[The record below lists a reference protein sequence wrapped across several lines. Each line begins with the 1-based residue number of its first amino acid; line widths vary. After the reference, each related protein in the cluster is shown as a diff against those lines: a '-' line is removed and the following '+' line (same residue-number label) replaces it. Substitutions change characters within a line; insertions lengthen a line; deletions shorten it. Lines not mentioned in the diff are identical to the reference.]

1 METYLA
7 YFDETGD
14 DGLIKYSS
22 DHFVF
27 TSLYMPSSKWQ
38 ENYDALRLMRRGL
51 RDDFGLHVTEEFHT
65 KQFLT
70 DKNPYRAYSWTSEQK
85 QEILKRYTITLA
97 SLDMQCMNVVV
108 DKTKVK
114 SNTYSVLENAL
125 TYSVQRI
132 ENDSAGRWKY
142 IILSDKGRVSVMS
155 HTARK
160 IRAFNPVPSMFGFDY
175 RNQPI
180 KNMVEDILEKDSKE
194 SYFIQS
200 ADFISYFSHLYF
212 LTHDKNLSLPNRVA
226 NLIDR
231 SFVDSVLATLK
242 KGEKINLKA
251 SRSSHPYG
259 FVIYP
264 K

>member
-1 METYLA
+1 METYLS

-14 DGLIKYSS
+14 DGLIKSS
-22 DHFVF
+22 CDHFIL
-27 TSLYMPSSKWQ
+27 TNIYMPASKWQ
-38 ENYDALRLMRRGL
+38 ENYDKLRAMRRKL
-51 RDDFGLHVTEEFHT
+51 REDFGLHIAEEFHT

-70 DKNPYRAYSWTSEQK
+70 NKDPYRKYGWTAEQK
-85 QEILKRYTITLA
+85 REILKLYTIALA
-97 SLDMQCMNVVV
+97 SLDMQCMNVII

-114 SNTYSVLENAL
+114 SDTYSVLENAL

-132 ENDSAGRWKY
+132 ENDSSGQWKY
-142 IILSDKGRVSVMS
+142 VILSDKGRVGIMS

-160 IRAFNPVPSMFGFDY
+160 IRAFNPIPSMFGSDY

-180 KNMVEDILEKDSKE
+180 KNMVEDILEKDSEE

-200 ADFISYFSHLYF
+200 ADFISYFAHLYF
-212 LTHDKNLSLPNRVA
+212 LTHDKNSKLPNRVA
-226 NLIDR
+226 TLIDAE
-231 SFVDSVLATLK
+231 FVSSVFATLK

-251 SRSSHPYG
+251 SRSPHPYG

>member
-14 DGLIKYSS
+14 DGLVKYSC
-22 DHFVF
+22 DHFVL
-27 TSLYMPSSKWQ
+27 TNCYMPASKWQ
-38 ENYDALRLMRRGL
+38 ENYNALREMRRSL
-51 RDDFGLHVTEEFHT
+51 KKDFGLHISEEFHT

-70 DKNPYRAYSWTSEQK
+70 NKNPYRDYGWSVSDK
-85 QEILKRYTITLA
+85 QEIIKRYTIALA
-97 SLDMQCMNVVV
+97 GLDMQCMNVII
-108 DKTKVK
+108 DKTAIR
-114 SNTYSVLENAL
+114 SETYPVLENAL

-132 ENDSAGRWKY
+132 ENDSAGQWKY
-142 IILSDKGRVSVMS
+142 VILSDKGRVGVMS

-160 IRAFNPVPSMFGFDY
+160 IRAFNPIPSMWGADY

-194 SYFIQS
+194 SYFVQS
-200 ADFISYFSHLYF
+200 ADFISYFAHLYF
-212 LTHDKNLSLPNRVA
+212 LTHDQKRSLPNRVA
-226 NLIDR
+226 SVID
-231 SFVDSVLATLK
+231 STFVASVFATLK

>member
-14 DGLIKYSS
+14 DG
-22 DHFVF
+22 
-27 TSLYMPSSKWQ
+27 
-38 ENYDALRLMRRGL
+38 
-51 RDDFGLHVTEEFHT
+51 
-65 KQFLT
+65 
-70 DKNPYRAYSWTSEQK
+70 
-85 QEILKRYTITLA
+85 
-97 SLDMQCMNVVV
+97 
-108 DKTKVK
+108 
-114 SNTYSVLENAL
+114 YSVLENAL

-132 ENDSAGRWKY
+132 ENDSASRWKY